1 MAINLLIAFWTVSI
15 LFVITPGVDW
25 AYAISAGMKGRVVV
39 PAVTGLILGHF
50 IATLIVAAGVGVI
63 VSSMPLAM
71 TTLTIIGAS
80 YLMWIGIQLSK
91 NPPKPG
97 SYSAFDQHSWWRW
110 LTKGTCVSGLNPKVF
125 LLFLALLP
133 QFTDPTSDWPI
144 SSQIVTLGLI
154 HIISCTIVYLIVGYS
169 AQFIL
174 STRPKAALMVGRV
187 SGVLM
192 IFIALGL
199 LAEQAAL
206 FI

>member
-25 AYAISAGMKGRVVV
+25 AYAISAGMRGRVVV

-91 NPPKPG
+91 SPPKPG
-97 SYSAFDQHSWWRW
+97 SDSAFEQHSWWRW